1 LENNTDN
8 FILRSKQK
16 AFIIEMLSNPSL
28 TVEELCSIGKISPS
42 TYYNWRKDEEF
53 EKEFNKIMEIINYK
67 VADIYS
73 SSLVNIAKWIDSTL
87 NEKDLPVSLQ
97 LKICSLITDHVHMV
111 VDNNTFSSQEKW
123 LLDIT

>member
-1 LENNTDN
+1 LEVRKLENNTDN
-8 FILRSKQK
+8 FLLRSKQK

-111 VDNNTFSSQEKW
+111 VDNNTFSSHEK
-123 LLDIT
+123 

>member
-1 LENNTDN
+1 
-8 FILRSKQK
+8 
-16 AFIIEMLSNPSL
+16 
-28 TVEELCSIGKISPS
+28 
-42 TYYNWRKDEEF
+42 
-53 EKEFNKIMEIINYK
+53 MEIINFK

-111 VDNNTFSSQEKW
+111 VDNNTFSSQEK
-123 LLDIT
+123 

>member
-1 LENNTDN
+1 MENNTDN
-8 FILRSKQK
+8 FLLRSKQK

-42 TYYNWRKDEEF
+42 TYYNWRKDPEF

-97 LKICSLITDHVHMV
+97 LKICGLITDHVNMV